1 MFVTLFGCR
10 FRYYAEILYFLMFQ
24 NKKKTETNIFSENI
38 KHANKAKTQ
47 IFAVDSKWAVIMQ
60 IPLSELYDVI
70 NVFYT

>member
-10 FRYYAEILYFLMFQ
+10 FRYYAEIIYFSMFQ
-24 NKKKTETNIFSENI
+24 NKKTETNIFSENI

-47 IFAVDSKWAVIMQ
+47 IFAVDSKWTVIMQ

-70 NVFYT
+70 NVFYA

>member
-10 FRYYAEILYFLMFQ
+10 FRYYAEIIIFSMFQ
-24 NKKKTETNIFSENI
+24 NKKTETNIFSENM

>member
-1 MFVTLFGCR
+1 MQKLF
-10 FRYYAEILYFLMFQ
+10 IFQ
-24 NKKKTETNIFSENI
+24 CFKIKKTETNIFSENM

-70 NVFYT
+70 NVFYA

>member
-10 FRYYAEILYFLMFQ
+10 FRYYAEIIIFSMFQ
-24 NKKKTETNIFSENI
+24 NKKTETNIFSENI

-70 NVFYT
+70 NVFYA

>member
-10 FRYYAEILYFLMFQ
+10 FRYYAEIIYFSMCQ
-24 NKKKTETNIFSENI
+24 NKKTETNIFSENM

>member
-10 FRYYAEILYFLMFQ
+10 FRYYAEIIYFSMFQ
-24 NKKKTETNIFSENI
+24 NKKTETNIFSENM

-47 IFAVDSKWAVIMQ
+47 IFAVVSKWAVIMQ

>member
-10 FRYYAEILYFLMFQ
+10 FRYYAEIIYFSMFQ
-24 NKKKTETNIFSENI
+24 SKKTETNIFSENM

-47 IFAVDSKWAVIMQ
+47 IFAVVSKWAVIMQ

>member
-10 FRYYAEILYFLMFQ
+10 FRYYAEIIYFSMFQ
-24 NKKKTETNIFSENI
+24 NKKTETNIFSENM

-47 IFAVDSKWAVIMQ
+47 IFAVDSKWTVIMQ

-70 NVFYT
+70 NVFYA